1 MCGTRT
7 CRALCRAW
15 SLALKKSHR
24 DIHTHKHIH
33 THTHTHTHTHK
44 HTHTYKTV
52 QDGEEALNLKWG
64 GSGGLKG
71 LLWWLRW

>member
-33 THTHTHTHTHK
+33 THTHTHK

-52 QDGEEALNLKWG
+52 QDGEEALNLNWG